1 MFFSFS
7 QWSTLTFLSLA
18 PLIAYGGLL
27 ELEGARRTEA
37 HRGGVGDTERQPGRG
52 VEARAAEVE
61 ARGVAATE
69 AWMGRREAERERR
82 TQRDKVQNVYRK

>member
-1 MFFSFS
+1 M
-7 QWSTLTFLSLA
+7 LTFLSLA

-37 HRGGVGDTERQPGRG
+37 HRWGVGHAERQPGRG
-52 VEARAAEVE
+52 VEARVAEVE

-69 AWMGRREAERERR
+69 AWNGRREAERERPDTER
-82 TQRDKVQNVYRK
+82 